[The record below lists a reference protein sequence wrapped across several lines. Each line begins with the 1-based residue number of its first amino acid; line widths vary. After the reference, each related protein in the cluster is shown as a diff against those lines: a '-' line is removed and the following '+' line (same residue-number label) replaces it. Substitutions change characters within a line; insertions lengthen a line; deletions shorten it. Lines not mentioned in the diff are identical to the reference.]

1 MEIQTFLI
9 SIGANMPGFEVGM
22 ITGGVIVMLVVI
34 AVFVVSRLLAKDSK
48 SGAKAV
54 VEQKGDNTGKLI
66 SSYEKKLTELKKENE
81 TIAKDKLKEGAVFSM
96 VLLQREGRLVDFL
109 KENIDTFED
118 SQIGA
123 AVRQIHAGCSK
134 VLTENFDVKPL
145 FAAAEGEVVSLDD
158 NFDPSEVRMTGNVPG
173 KSPYKGTLRHK
184 GWIVN
189 NVDLPKR
196 TGKVNDRVI
205 CPADIEF

>member
-1 MEIQTFLI
+1 MDLQAFLI
-9 SIGANMPGFEVGM
+9 GIGAYMPSFKNGL
-22 ITGGVIVMLVVI
+22 ITGGVIVILVVI
-34 AVFVVSRLLAKDSK
+34 IVFVVSRLFAGGKDA
-48 SGAKAV
+48 GANVV
-54 VEQKGDNTGKLI
+54 VEQNVDNTKELI
-66 SSYEKKLTELKKENE
+66 SSYEDKLTLMKKEAE
-81 TIAKDKLKEGAVFSM
+81 VLAKDKLKEGAVFSL

-134 VLTENFDVKPL
+134 VLVENFDVKPL
-145 FAAAEGEVVSLDD
+145 FTIAEGEKISLDD
-158 NFDPSEVRMTGNVPG
+158 NFDPSELRMTGNVPG
-173 KSPYKGTLRHK
+173 KPPYKGTLRHK
-184 GWIVN
+184 GWVVN

>member
-1 MEIQTFLI
+1 MDINAFLI
-9 SIGANMPGFEVGM
+9 SIGADMPSFKNGL
-22 ITGGVIVMLVVI
+22 ISGGVIVILVLIV
-34 AVFVVSRLLAKDSK
+34 VFVFSRLLFNDKKK
-48 SGAKAV
+48 SNKV
-54 VEQKGDNTGKLI
+54 VVGNNEDTREKLV
-66 SSYEKKLTELKKENE
+66 SSYEKEIAQLKQENE
-81 TIAKDKLKEGAVFSM
+81 IIAKDKLKEGAVFSL

-109 KENIDTFED
+109 KENIDAFDD

-134 VLTENFDVKPL
+134 VLTDNFDVKPL
-145 FAAAEGEVVSLDD
+145 FTVAEGEKVLLDEG
-158 NFDPSEVRMTGNVPG
+158 FDPLEVRMTGNVPD

-184 GWIVN
+184 GWRVN

-196 TGKVNDRVI
+196 TGKINDRVI